1 MRVELRKSIF
11 VFIYIIIFAISFL
24 FLPKIETFRNMS
36 IAGTIIIIILLIL
49 NFLYTKKLLT
59 PINIIFLCFILF
71 QYGLPILYAID
82 PNYSNWYLQQMSTSS
97 LINNNFFSI
106 ICIETFAFGLIIAKK
121 KQKEVE
127 VKNNFLSDSNNKM
140 IFSFSKLLLII
151 TGVIA
156 IPLGLYVS
164 YLGIIHGYNYV
175 KMDSMH
181 IYNGITR
188 FAQEFFVAANILCIV
203 FSNNKQSKRTYM
215 ILALVYAIIL
225 IFSGARTMSL
235 AIILVLVFVKSED
248 DIKSKAKRTIFI
260 ALGIVLLAFIGSM
273 VAEQRLN
280 GNVSNSSIIKTTE
293 SVVEEM
299 GFNFTTINFVESF
312 VPSTKNYQ
320 YGITYIKSILC
331 LIPKTLDP
339 TNTIENINR
348 TLPEFELSDWLASKY
363 GNLYSFGVGY
373 SVIAEAYY
381 NFGFFGFIS
390 VFIQGLIIGKIMGN
404 SNDKNKTKFQKY
416 VEYILLFALLTYP
429 RRSFLTLLKCI
440 EYYIVFI
447 ILAIFLI
454 SQRNRK
460 IRGNKE

>member
-36 IAGTIIIIILLIL
+36 IAGTIIITILLIL
-49 NFLYTKKLLT
+49 NFLYTKKILT
-59 PINIIFLCFILF
+59 PVNIIFVCFILF
-71 QYGLPILYAID
+71 QYGLPFLYAID
-82 PNYSNWYLQQMSTSS
+82 SNYSNWYLQQMSTSS
-97 LINNNFFSI
+97 LVNNNFFSI
-106 ICIETFAFGLIIAKK
+106 ICIEAFAFGLIMAKK
-121 KQKEVE
+121 RQKEVE
-127 VKNNFLSDSNNKM
+127 VKNNFLSDSNSKM

-151 TGVIA
+151 TGIIA

-188 FAQEFFVAANILCIV
+188 FVQEFYVAANILCIV
-203 FSNNKQSKRTYM
+203 FSNNKQSKRNYM
-215 ILALVYAIIL
+215 ILALIYSVIL
-225 IFSGARTMSL
+225 IFSGGRTTSL

-248 DIKSKAKRTIFI
+248 DIKNKAKRTIFI
-260 ALGIVLLAFIGSM
+260 ALGIALLAFVGSA
-273 VAEQRLN
+273 VAEQRFS
-280 GNVSNSSIIKTTE
+280 GSISNHSITKVTE
-293 SVVEEM
+293 SVIEEM

-312 VPSTKNYQ
+312 IPSNNNYQ
-320 YGITYIKSILC
+320 YGMTYIKSLLC

-339 TNTIENINR
+339 TNTIENINK
-348 TLPEFELSDWLASKY
+348 TLPEIELSNWLASKY

-381 NFGFFGFIS
+381 NFGLWGFIS
-390 VFIQGLIIGKIMGN
+390 VFIQGLIIGKIMSN
-404 SNDKNKTKFQKY
+404 SDEKNKTKFQKY
-416 VEYILLFALLTYP
+416 IEYILLFALLTYP
-429 RRSFLTLLKCI
+429 RRSFLTLLKSI

-447 ILAIFLI
+447 ILAIFLL

-460 IRGNKE
+460 IRGNE